1 MINNK
6 KYNIE
11 GYMILLPT
19 LIVFALLI
27 FYPAVRAF
35 FESFTNAS
43 IFIEEEKYV
52 GLENYIN
59 FLHDPDFWSAFG
71 RTLILVASA
80 VILQYILGI
89 IMALLLNEN
98 LKGLKWV
105 KYIVLIPWVIP
116 VASTVVMFDWMVQP
130 DYGLI
135 NMILEKFGLSNL
147 TRYWFGD
154 KNFAFPLIIMMHVW
168 RNMPFY
174 AITLY
179 AGLKS
184 IPKYL
189 YDAAEIDGATGWQKF
204 VYITLPSL
212 KYPSMIVIV
221 LHVLW
226 TFNNFDFI
234 YLSTGGGPVGRTEVL
249 SVLTYET
256 AWTYYEFGRAS
267 ALGVLMLI
275 VMMIF
280 TIFYINIVRSDGDE

>member
-280 TIFYINIVRSDGDE
+280 TIFYINIVRSDSDE

>member
-1 MINNK
+1 
-6 KYNIE
+6 
-11 GYMILLPT
+11 MILLPT

-280 TIFYINIVRSDGDE
+280 TIFYINIVRSDSDE

>member
-98 LKGLKWV
+98 LKGLKWL

-280 TIFYINIVRSDGDE
+280 TIFYINIVRSDSDE